1 MFTIATEGSS
11 SQSDAAVVSFLR
23 LMQEAPP
30 LTSPGTSPSVSIER
44 AKAQLKE
51 FKVKVEGFKLDEE
64 MTP

>member
-1 MFTIATEGSS
+1 MLSATEGSS

-30 LTSPGTSPSVSIER
+30 LISPGTSPSVSMER

-51 FKVKVEGFKLDEE
+51 FKVKVEGFKLDE
-64 MTP
+64 